1 MCRNVY
7 FYIVTRGNAT
17 GRTATVGRESI
28 EERLGLGSLSD
39 EELLVA
45 SGEIEALLAE
55 RREERERRERE
66 RREQEE
72 ANRQALEKAAKAR
85 VDAWVEYEWTRCG
98 NKGHLPCRSG
108 DSYPHGPYWY
118 CYFTREDGKYTSR
131 YVGKHLDAD
140 AARVLEAHLGKREAK
155 KALLRGDY
163 RVEVEA
169 ETLVGLTP
177 EEVYPEQ
184 FEEPHREKVLAKVAK
199 GRMGSAEA
207 RA

>member
-1 MCRNVY
+1 ME
-7 FYIVTRGNAT
+7 
-17 GRTATVGRESI
+17 RESI

-55 RREERERRERE
+55 RREERERLERE

-72 ANRQALEKAAKAR
+72 ANRQALEEAAKAR
-85 VDAWVEYEWTRCG
+85 VGEWVEYEWTRCG
-98 NKGHLPCRSG
+98 NPSHIPCRSG
-108 DSYPHGPYWY
+108 ESYPHGPYWY
-118 CYFTREDGKYTSR
+118 HYFTKADGTYTSR

-163 RVEVEA
+163 RIEVEA

-177 EEVYPEQ
+177 EEVYPQE
-184 FEEPHREKVLAKVAK
+184 FEEPHREKVLSKAAK
-199 GRMGSAEA
+199 GRLLMGEA
-207 RA
+207 RVS